1 MISPDRTEDAVW
13 DVVVVGAGPAGCAT
27 AAAVV
32 QARPH
37 ARILVLDRAEFPRD
51 KVCGD
56 GIAAEV
62 RDVLTDLDF
71 DVSAVFAGAP
81 SMTTLRL
88 SSPGGITARRDQPR
102 AVSVV
107 ARKVF
112 DARLVDDIRR
122 RGIEIRR
129 HAVRSLSIDDDS
141 VVLDERV
148 RARIVVGADGA
159 ESVVRRAV
167 HAKPQAAHQVALA
180 MRGYAPVPSW
190 AQHEQVIVMTRQHWP
205 AYAWS
210 FPLGNGQ
217 ANVGYGQLLSSDPQ
231 SLTRRHLLTR
241 MTQLLPGLDV
251 EPTQLRAH
259 KLPLTTGRPRIPSG
273 RVLLVGDA
281 QSLINPFTG
290 EGIFYAVRSG
300 ALAGRAAAAALD
312 RPDVGA
318 GSLYR
323 QSMQSSL
330 GRHLR
335 HTSLLARVGGRASII
350 DAGVRA
356 AAADQRCF
364 DDLTRLGLSDG
375 LITGRMLRRLR
386 FSA

>member
-1 MISPDRTEDAVW
+1 MISLDRSEDEVW

-37 ARILVLDRAEFPRD
+37 TRVLVLDRAEFPRD

-62 RDVLTDLDF
+62 DDVLTELDF
-71 DVSAVFAGAP
+71 DVQAVFAGAP
-81 SMTTLRL
+81 AITKLRL
-88 SSPGGITARRDQPR
+88 SSPGGVTARRDQPR
-102 AVSVV
+102 PVHVV
-107 ARKVF
+107 ARQVF
-112 DARLVDDIRR
+112 DARLVRDVRR
-122 RGIEIRR
+122 RGIEVRR
-129 HAVRSLSIDDDS
+129 HAVRSVSINHDS
-141 VVLDERV
+141 VVLDETL

-159 ESVVRRAV
+159 ESVIRRAL
-167 HAKPQAAHQVALA
+167 HPQPQPAHQVALA
-180 MRGYAPVPSW
+180 MRGYAPELSW
-190 AQHEQVIVMTRQHWP
+190 QQGEQVIVMTRQHWP

-217 ANVGYGQLLSSDPQ
+217 ANVGYGQLLSSDPR
-231 SLTRRHLLTR
+231 SLTRQHLLTR
-241 MTQLLPGLDV
+241 MGQLLPGLDAQ
-251 EPTQLRAH
+251 PTALRAH
-259 KLPLTTGRPRIPSG
+259 KLPLTTGRPRIASG
-273 RVLLVGDA
+273 PVLLAGDA

-300 ALAGRAAAAALD
+300 ALAGRAAAAALGLPGID
-312 RPDVGA
+312 A

-323 QSMQSSL
+323 RSMGQSL

-335 HTSLLARVGGRASII
+335 HTTLLARMGGRPSMI

-375 LITGRMLRRLR
+375 LITARMLRRLR
-386 FSA
+386 FTG